1 MARPYTNYTFYTIYN
16 SVYQLC
22 DLLLRKLP
30 YFISSGHIEVQ
41 ERASSG
47 FVLIQMLRN
56 ELDPS
61 QRGLPSAAVDDN
73 LLGIES
79 TGPETVPTTTS
90 DISIGAIE
98 IVQEMALLFAGDLN
112 PVAPKAQRKV
122 QLPDGLDLDEWINA
136 PPADS
141 SSDSNDEQTDL
152 FVSTTSDRGNGEPSG
167 HRRRVEP
174 TAEELQNV
182 SCFVM
187 KNLGKIDRTKR
198 AFFIDRSN
206 TPAKSSRV

>member
-1 MARPYTNYTFYTIYN
+1 
-16 SVYQLC
+16 
-22 DLLLRKLP
+22 
-30 YFISSGHIEVQ
+30 
-41 ERASSG
+41 
-47 FVLIQMLRN
+47 MLRN

-61 QRGLPSAAVDDN
+61 QRGLPSSAVEDN

-79 TGPETVPTTTS
+79 AASEHTPNVS

-136 PPADS
+136 PPEDS

-152 FVSTTSDRGNGEPSG
+152 FVTASDDRGNNGEGSG
-167 HRRRVEP
+167 HRKRTTVEP
-174 TAEELQNV
+174 TAEELQMV
-182 SCFVM
+182 SIYACYPIQF
-187 KNLGKIDRTKR
+187 
-198 AFFIDRSN
+198 
-206 TPAKSSRV
+206 